1 MTSGAPLKVWRD
13 RNDTLLRLRL
23 SRPKANIVDA
33 EMISALDIALKEGLA
48 DAHLKGI
55 LLDAE
60 GPHFSFGASVPEHLP
75 NTCAEM
81 IQSFDGLLLRMLR
94 SNVTILVALKG
105 QCLGGGLEV
114 ACAGHLMFAT
124 SDARFGQPEIQLGV
138 FAAAASC
145 LLPERIGRAQAE
157 DLLISGRTITGTEAL
172 AIGLVNSLADDP
184 EAAALQ
190 YFDDHL
196 APRSASS
203 IRYAVRAARA
213 GLIARIEADFRAVES
228 IYLDGLMSTHDAVEG
243 LEAFLQKRQPQWQD
257 A

>member
-1 MTSGAPLKVWRD
+1 MTADAPLKVWRD
-13 RNDTLLRLRL
+13 RNEALLRLRL
-23 SRPKANIVDA
+23 SRPKANIIDA
-33 EMISALDIALKEGLA
+33 EMISALTKALTEGLA
-48 DAHLKGI
+48 DTHIKGI

-75 NTCAEM
+75 ETCAEM
-81 IQSFDGLLLRMLR
+81 IRSFDELLLLMLR
-94 SNVTILVALKG
+94 SPVPILVASKG

-114 ACAGHLMFAT
+114 ACAGHLIFARPDT
-124 SDARFGQPEIQLGV
+124 RFAQPEIQLGV

-157 DLLISGRTITGTEAL
+157 DLLISGRTITGSEAL
-172 AIGLVNSLADDP
+172 AIGLVNSLVEDP

-190 YFDDHL
+190 YFDGHL

-213 GLIARIEADFRAVES
+213 GLIARIEATFRAVERL
-228 IYLDGLMSTHDAVEG
+228 YLDGLMSTNDAVEG
-243 LEAFLQKRQPQWQD
+243 LEAFLKKRQPQWQD

>member
-1 MTSGAPLKVWRD
+1 MTSGGPLEVWRD
-13 RNDTLLRLRL
+13 RNDALLRLRL

-33 EMISALDIALKEGLA
+33 EMISALDIALKDGLA
-48 DAHLKGI
+48 DVRLKGI
-55 LLDAE
+55 LLDAD

-75 NTCAEM
+75 KTCAEM
-81 IQSFDGLLLRMLR
+81 IHSLDGLLLRMVR
-94 SNVTILVALKG
+94 SPVPILVASRG

-114 ACAGHLMFAT
+114 ASAGHLIFAGCD
-124 SDARFGQPEIQLGV
+124 SRFGQPEIQLGV

-145 LLPERIGRAQAE
+145 LLPERIGRQQAE
-157 DLLISGRTITGTEAL
+157 DLLISGRTITAAEAL
-172 AIGLVNSLADDP
+172 GIGLVHSLNDDP

-203 IRYAVRAARA
+203 IRFAVRAARV
-213 GLIARIEADFRAVES
+213 GFLARVDANFRAVES
-228 IYLDGLMSTHDAVEG
+228 LYLDGLMSTHDAVEG
-243 LEAFLQKRQPQWQD
+243 LEAFLDKRQPQWQD

>member
-1 MTSGAPLKVWRD
+1 MTSNAPLKVWRD
-13 RNDTLLRLRL
+13 RDEALLRLRL

-33 EMISALDIALKEGLA
+33 EMISALDQALRHGLA
-48 DAHLKGI
+48 DTHLKGI

-60 GPHFSFGASVPEHLP
+60 GPHFCFGASVPEHLP
-75 NTCAEM
+75 ETCAAM
-81 IQSFDGLLLRMLR
+81 IHSLDGLLLRMLR
-94 SNVTILVALKG
+94 SPVPILVASRG

-114 ACAGHLMFAT
+114 ASAGHLIFAS
-124 SDARFGQPEIQLGV
+124 SDSRFGQPEIQLGV

-172 AIGLVNSLADDP
+172 AIGLVNSLSDDP
-184 EAAALQ
+184 ETAALQ
-190 YFDDHL
+190 YFDTYL

-203 IRYAVRAARA
+203 VRYAVRAARA
-213 GLIARIEADFRAVES
+213 GLMARVEATFRAVEGL
-228 IYLDGLMSTHDAVEG
+228 YLDGLMSTHDAVEG
-243 LEAFLQKRQPQWQD
+243 LRAFLEKRQPQWQD